1 MVQIIPTLFATS
13 EEDYQKRIV
22 QLNSV
27 PSFED
32 GWVQIDLMDNKFVQN
47 LSVDLDIV
55 EKYPLKFKK
64 EGHLMVEDPES
75 WFEGLLEF
83 GVDRIIFPIEIEK
96 DIDGLIKKV
105 KSNNIEVGLSLNPET
120 PVEKLENYLDK
131 VNVVL
136 VMGVNPGLEGQ
147 QLDPNTVGK
156 VRQLKEKRNDLIIGV
171 DGGVKDTNVR
181 SLVEA
186 GVDYLAIGSFL
197 FEGDVEE
204 NIEKI
209 WEAIK
214 KM

>member
-1 MVQIIPTLFATS
+1 M
-13 EEDYQKRIV
+13 
-22 QLNSV
+22 
-27 PSFED
+27 
-32 GWVQIDLMDNKFVQN
+32 
-47 LSVDLDIV
+47 
-55 EKYPLKFKK
+55 
-64 EGHLMVEDPES
+64 
-75 WFEGLLEF
+75 
-83 GVDRIIFPIEIEK
+83 
-96 DIDGLIKKV
+96 
-105 KSNNIEVGLSLNPET
+105 
-120 PVEKLENYLDK
+120 
-131 VNVVL
+131 
-136 VMGVNPGLEGQ
+136 NPGLEGQ